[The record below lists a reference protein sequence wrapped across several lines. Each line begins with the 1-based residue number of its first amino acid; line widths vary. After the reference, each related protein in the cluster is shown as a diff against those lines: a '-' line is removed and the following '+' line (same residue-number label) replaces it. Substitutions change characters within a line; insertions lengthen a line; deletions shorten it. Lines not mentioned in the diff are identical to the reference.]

1 MFTHQLHS
9 SSNQLPADRLAKLDT
24 INSLLPTI
32 LELVDLQALADKAE
46 SAIAPDRSTSKAK
59 PGRPA
64 YPTLLMFKMV
74 LLQTLYN
81 LSDEQTEYQ
90 CLDRLSFQ
98 RFLGVSFADR
108 VPDAKTLWL
117 FKEKLKDHAL
127 GKELFEE
134 FQKQLHRHGFI
145 PRGGQIVDAT
155 LIPTPIQRN
164 SKEENDLIKADAVP
178 IDWSSNP
185 HKRRQKDTDAR
196 WSKKHKKSHFGYKAS
211 VNVDKR
217 DKFIRKIHISKGS
230 EHDSQHAPY
239 MIDPLNTC
247 RDWFADSAYVGAFVE
262 TELTTAGMRPQIQR
276 RGGKGK
282 PLSDC
287 QKRRNSRLAKSR
299 CRVEH
304 VFADF
309 KAMGGKMVRSIGLAR
324 ATLNLQ
330 LKGTVYNIRRLCTLR
345 RQGYIPF

>member
-1 MFTHQLHS
+1 MFSHQS
-9 SSNQLPADRLAKLDT
+9 YPNSNRLPVERLDKLET

-32 LELVDLQALADKAE
+32 LELVDLQAIADQVE
-46 SAIAPDRSTSKAK
+46 SVIAPERSSNKAQ

-64 YPTLLMFKMV
+64 YPILLMLKMV
-74 LLQTLYN
+74 LLQTINN

-98 RFLGVSFADR
+98 RFLGVSFADKI
-108 VPDAKTLWL
+108 PDAKTLWL
-117 FKEKLKDHAL
+117 FKEQLKEHEL
-127 GKELFEE
+127 GNVIFDE
-134 FQKQLHRHGFI
+134 FQKQLHRSGFI

-155 LIPTPIQRN
+155 LIPAPIQRN
-164 SKEENDLIKADAVP
+164 SREENELIKSDAVP

-185 HKRRQKDTDAR
+185 HKQRQKDTDAR
-196 WSKKHKKSHFGYKAS
+196 WSKKNKKSHYGYKAS

-230 EHDSQHAPY
+230 EHDSQHAPHL
-239 MIDPLNTC
+239 IDRLNTC
-247 RDWFADSAYVGAFVE
+247 RDWFADSAYVGAFIA
-262 TELTTAGMRPQIQR
+262 TLLTTAGMRPQIQR
-276 RGGKGK
+276 KGSKGK
-282 PLSDC
+282 PLSEC

-309 KAMGGKMVRSIGLAR
+309 KAMGGKMIRTIGLDR

-330 LKGTVYNIRRLCTLR
+330 LKGTVYNIRRFCTLQ